1 MNIQQLDDQFKE
13 EAYKRELIAI
23 EKCGHRPGRFQ
34 TMAKGGALN
43 AAIKLIKKREPS
55 EGLTRLYLCNDKYPG
70 AYKLSIEQIF
80 IDFYEKYGNDFPDV
94 FDKEVVEAAKR
105 KLPK

>member
-1 MNIQQLDDQFKE
+1 MNLQQLDDQFKE
-13 EAYKRELIAI
+13 EASKRELIAI

-34 TMAKGGALN
+34 TMAKGGALS
-43 AAIKLIKKREPS
+43 AAIKLIKNKEPS
-55 EGLTRLYLCNDKYPG
+55 EGLKRLYLCTDKYPE

-94 FDKEVVEAAKR
+94 FDKEVVEGAKR